1 MRTPLFIVLLSGA
14 PFVSASLR
22 AQQPDTLRDTAYV
35 GPVVVTAT
43 RSPLARDRVP
53 ASVTVLDGASLRSQ
67 GITHLADALRLAP
80 GMAVVQSGSYGAQ
93 TALFTRGGL
102 GNYTKVL
109 VDGVPLNDPGGT
121 LDIGSLTLDNVE
133 RVEIVRGPT
142 SVLYGSDAVTGVV
155 QLFTRRPPPTGVPRG
170 SLDARGG
177 TYGSYDVDAE
187 IAGEVGGVGLSVGGA
202 HHASRGIYAFNSAYR
217 NDVASGSGSLEPWI
231 GARLRASARYANVSA
246 HFPTDFTGAP
256 VDPNAYRTERRT
268 LIGTELTQ
276 RVARAEVGL
285 SVASNLADASVIDP
299 ANDPGGTSSSLTSH
313 TVRQSADLRLS
324 LPWAAALSTTLGGSV
339 ERQHQLSPDADRR
352 NTAAYAE
359 LLRNTGLTT
368 LALGLRVDHSSTYG
382 EFGTYRAS
390 VSRLFPG
397 AIRARAT
404 LGTAFREP
412 SFFESFDTPFSVAN
426 RAIRPERTTSW
437 EAGLE
442 RALLRERLTAGVTY
456 FDQRFVDLIDYRF
469 APSGSTYENIARAR
483 AAGAEL
489 ELHALLMANLVAD
502 ASYTVLDTRVLHSGF
517 DPSPFAT
524 LREGGP
530 LLRRPKRSASLGVA
544 YRSAGGAFVDAR
556 VAYVGER
563 EDRLFHGAPTFGTEA
578 VTLDPYAKVDLSAAL
593 PLTIFTL
600 SLRPLSATLRLDNA
614 FATHYESV
622 AGYATPGRTLLAG
635 LRAEF

>member
-1 MRTPLFIVLLSGA
+1 MRTPLFIFLVGTI
-14 PFVSASLR
+14 VSASLR

-53 ASVTVLDGASLRSQ
+53 ASVTVLDGASLRAQ

-80 GMAVVQSGSYGAQ
+80 GIAVVQSGSYGAQ
-93 TALFTRGGL
+93 TALFTRGGQS
-102 GNYTKVL
+102 NYTKVL

-121 LDIGSLTLDNVE
+121 LDIGTLTLDNVE

-155 QLFTRRPPPTGVPRG
+155 QLFTRRAAGTPRG
-170 SLDARGG
+170 SVDARGG
-177 TYGSYDVDAE
+177 TYGSYDIGGE
-187 IAGEVGGVGLSVGGA
+187 AGGEAGGIGLSIGGA

-217 NDVASGSGSLEPWI
+217 NDVASGTGGLDPWT
-231 GARLRASARYANVSA
+231 GAQLRASARYADVSA

-268 LIGTELTQ
+268 LIGTELQQ
-276 RVARAEVGL
+276 RLARADVAL
-285 SVASNLADASVIDP
+285 SVTSNLADASVIDP

-324 LPWAAALSTTLGGSV
+324 LPSVAALSATLGGSV

-352 NTAAYAE
+352 NAAAYAE
-359 LLRNTGLTT
+359 LLRNTR
-368 LALGLRVDHSSTYG
+368 LATVAIGVRVDHSSSYG

-390 VSRLFPG
+390 VSGQLPG
-397 AIRARAT
+397 SVRARAT
-404 LGTAFREP
+404 VGTAFREP

-483 AAGAEL
+483 AAGTEL
-489 ELHALLMANLVAD
+489 QLHALLLIGLVAD
-502 ASYTVLDTRVLHSGF
+502 ASYTFLDTRVLQSGF
-517 DPSPFAT
+517 SASPLAT

-530 LLRRPKRSASLGVA
+530 LLRRPKHSASAGLA
-544 YRSAGGAFVDAR
+544 YRSAAGALVDAR
-556 VAYVGER
+556 VTYVGER
-563 EDRLFHGAPTFGTEA
+563 EDRRFHGAPTFDTEA

-593 PLTIFTL
+593 PLTMFVRTL
-600 SLRPLSATLRLDNA
+600 RALSATLRLDNA
-614 FATHYESV
+614 LAAHYESV
-622 AGYATPGRTLLAG
+622 AGYATPGRTILAG
-635 LRAEF
+635 LRAAF